1 MQERWVL
8 LNLVSGNGK
17 VDEKKRMKKSKK
29 PHFVGNKVLE

>member
-17 VDEKKRMKKSKK
+17 VDEKKKKKK
-29 PHFVGNKVLE
+29 KKQET